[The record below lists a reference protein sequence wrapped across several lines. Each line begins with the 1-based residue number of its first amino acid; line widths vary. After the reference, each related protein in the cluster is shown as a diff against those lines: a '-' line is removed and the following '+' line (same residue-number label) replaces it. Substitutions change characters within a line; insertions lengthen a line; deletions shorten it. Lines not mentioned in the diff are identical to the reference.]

1 MTHVTTFY
9 KAKGGVAS
17 TLSAIYY
24 ACALARVHGSDQV
37 LLLDADKGTRSVD
50 KYITRRV
57 KIHGF
62 SAEMPFMVDEWNPA
76 KGTLASY
83 AVDVI
88 KRVGS
93 VKHLVIDMGADPSYA
108 INAALLAD
116 TIIMP
121 IKPWETDYETIDD
134 LMTGLTENEE
144 ARKYVLL
151 TIVDRPGQGEAASA
165 RADISKKYQ
174 EKYGVEVLATEV
186 KKQAKYRSYHKNGD
200 VPGELWAYEG
210 IWAELNGGLMFDG
223 TPFDPERDL
232 NPRVNA

>member
-1 MTHVTTFY
+1 MTEVTTFY

-24 ACALARVHGSDQV
+24 ACALARVHGPDQV
-37 LLLDADKGTRSVD
+37 VLLDADKGTRSVD

-57 KIHGF
+57 KNHGF
-62 SAEMPFMVDEWNPA
+62 DAELPFLVEEWNPG
-76 KGTLASY
+76 KGPLATF
-83 AVDVI
+83 AI
-88 KRVGS
+88 EALKRTGP

-134 LMTGLTENEE
+134 LMSGLNENE
-144 ARKYVLL
+144 AAKKFVLL
-151 TIVDRPGQGEAASA
+151 TIVDRPRQGEAATA
-165 RADISKKYQ
+165 RADITKKYAA
-174 EKYGVEVLATEV
+174 KYGVTVLETEV

-200 VPGELWAYEG
+200 VPDELWAYEG
-210 IWAELNGGLMFDG
+210 VYAEINGGHLLDG
-223 TPFDPERDL
+223 SAFDPGMDL
-232 NPRVNA
+232 NPRG